1 MLSEEIT
8 AARPL
13 RTASTAAGSATSPV
27 ASFGPQPTV
36 YIVDSDAGLRQSLML
51 LLGMRGYRTQG
62 LSHGDEL
69 LAALRAD
76 SRGCAI
82 IDMKLDGLDGMQL
95 MARMRERDVKLPVLF
110 LSSQADVATARAALK
125 GGAFD
130 YLPKPVDNERL
141 AEVVAAA
148 VAEDRRRWES
158 ALQAARLRQRL
169 ARLTQR
175 ERQVMQHVVAGLHNR
190 EIAVELG
197 ISPRTVEVYK
207 ARMMDKLDVQ
217 RVADLVRLAVR
228 TEAAA

>member
-8 AARPL
+8 GARPI
-13 RTASTAAGSATSPV
+13 RPTSQSSSSTTATA
-27 ASFGPQPTV
+27 FGPQPTV
-36 YIVDSDAGLRQSLML
+36 FIVDADAGLRQSMML

-62 LSHGDEL
+62 LASGDEL
-69 LAALRAD
+69 LAAIRPD
-76 SRGCAI
+76 SRGCVI
-82 IDMKLDGLDGMQL
+82 IDTKLDSADGMQV
-95 MARMRERDVKLPVLF
+95 MARLRDKEIKLPVLF
-110 LSSQADVATARAALK
+110 VSSQADVQSARAALK

-130 YLPKPVDNERL
+130 YLPKPLDSDRL
-141 AEVVAAA
+141 TEVIAAA
-148 VAEDRRRWES
+148 VADDRRRWEG

-228 TEAAA
+228 TEAAV

>member
-8 AARPL
+8 GTRPI
-13 RTASTAAGSATSPV
+13 RPTTQPSSSSTAAA
-27 ASFGPQPTV
+27 FGPQPTV
-36 YIVDSDAGLRQSLML
+36 FIVDADAGLRQSMML

-62 LSHGDEL
+62 LTSGEEL
-69 LAALRAD
+69 LAAVRPD
-76 SRGCAI
+76 SRGCVI
-82 IDMKLDGLDGMQL
+82 MDMRLEGVDGMQV
-95 MARMRERDVKLPVLF
+95 MARLRDKEIKLPVLF
-110 LSSQADVATARAALK
+110 VSSQADVPSARAALK

-130 YLPKPVDNERL
+130 YLPKPVDSDRL
-141 AEVVAAA
+141 TEVIAAA
-148 VAEDRRRWES
+148 VTDDRRRWEG

-228 TEAAA
+228 TEATV

>member
-1 MLSEEIT
+1 MLSEEVTGTRPIRST
-8 AARPL
+8 TQSSAAP
-13 RTASTAAGSATSPV
+13 AAA
-27 ASFGPQPTV
+27 FGPQPTV
-36 YIVDSDAGLRQSLML
+36 FIADADASLRQSMML

-62 LSHGDEL
+62 LASGDEL
-69 LAALRAD
+69 LAAVRPD
-76 SRGCAI
+76 SRGCVI
-82 IDMKLDGLDGMQL
+82 IDMKLDGADGMQML
-95 MARMRERDVKLPVLF
+95 TRLRDKEIKLPVLF
-110 LSSQADVATARAALK
+110 VSSQADVPSARAALK

-130 YLPKPVDNERL
+130 YLPKPVDSERL
-141 AEVVAAA
+141 TEVIAAA
-148 VAEDRRRWES
+148 VADDRRRWES

-228 TEAAA
+228 TEAAV

>member
-8 AARPL
+8 GIRPM
-13 RTASTAAGSATSPV
+13 RPTSQSSSSTTATA
-27 ASFGPQPTV
+27 FGPQPTV
-36 YIVDSDAGLRQSLML
+36 FIVDADAGLRQSMML

-62 LSHGDEL
+62 LASGDEL
-69 LAALRAD
+69 LAAVRPD
-76 SRGCAI
+76 SRGCVI
-82 IDMKLDGLDGMQL
+82 IDTKLDSADGMQV
-95 MARMRERDVKLPVLF
+95 MARLRDKEIKLPVLF
-110 LSSQADVATARAALK
+110 VSSQADVQSARAALK

-130 YLPKPVDNERL
+130 YLPKPIDSDRL
-141 AEVVAAA
+141 TEVIAAA
-148 VAEDRRRWES
+148 VADDRRRWEG

-228 TEAAA
+228 TEAAV

>member
-8 AARPL
+8 GTRPM
-13 RTASTAAGSATSPV
+13 RPTSQSSSTTATA
-27 ASFGPQPTV
+27 FGPQPTV
-36 YIVDSDAGLRQSLML
+36 FIVDADAGLRQSMML

-62 LSHGDEL
+62 LASGDEL
-69 LAALRAD
+69 LAAVRPD
-76 SRGCAI
+76 SRGCVI
-82 IDMKLDGLDGMQL
+82 IDTKLDSADGMQV
-95 MARMRERDVKLPVLF
+95 MARLRDKEIKLPVLF
-110 LSSQADVATARAALK
+110 VSSQADVQSARAALK

-130 YLPKPVDNERL
+130 YLPKPIDSDRL
-141 AEVVAAA
+141 TEVIAAA
-148 VAEDRRRWES
+148 VADDRRRWEG
-158 ALQAARLRQRL
+158 ALQVARLRQRL

-228 TEAAA
+228 TEATV

>member
-1 MLSEEIT
+1 MLSEEIL
-8 AARPL
+8 ASRPL
-13 RTASTAAGSATSPV
+13 RPLTGTSSSPASAL
-27 ASFGPQPTV
+27 GPQPTV

-62 LSHGDEL
+62 VASADEL
-69 LAALRAD
+69 LAAARAD
-76 SRGCAI
+76 ARGCAI
-82 IDMKLDGLDGMQL
+82 IDMRLDGVDGMQL
-95 MARMRERDVKLPVLF
+95 MAKLRERDVRIPVLF
-110 LSSQADVATARAALK
+110 VSSQADVATARAALK

-130 YLPKPVDNERL
+130 YLPKPIDNDRL

-148 VAEDRRRWES
+148 VAEDRRRWEG

-228 TEAAA
+228 TEVGA

>member
-1 MLSEEIT
+1 MLSEDLL
-8 AARPL
+8 APRPARTL
-13 RTASTAAGSATSPV
+13 SGSSASSAT
-27 ASFGPQPTV
+27 AFGPQPTV
-36 YIVDSDAGLRQSLML
+36 FIVDPDASLRQSLML

-62 LSHGDEL
+62 LAQADEL
-69 LAALRAD
+69 VSAVRAD

-82 IDMKLDGLDGMQL
+82 VDVRGDGSDGMHL
-95 MARMRERDVKLPVLF
+95 LAKLRERDIKLPVLF
-110 LSSQADVATARAALK
+110 VSSEADVAAARAALK

-130 YLPKPVDNERL
+130 YLPKPFDNERL
-141 AEVVAAA
+141 VEAVAVA
-148 VAEDRRRWES
+148 VAEDRRRWEG
-158 ALQAARLRQRL
+158 ALQSARLRQRL

-228 TEAAA
+228 TEAGA

>member
-8 AARPL
+8 GTRPV
-13 RTASTAAGSATSPV
+13 RPTTQPTSSSTAPA
-27 ASFGPQPTV
+27 FGPQPTV
-36 YIVDSDAGLRQSLML
+36 FIADADAGLRQSMML

-62 LSHGDEL
+62 LASGEEL
-69 LAALRAD
+69 LDAVRPD
-76 SRGCAI
+76 SRGCVI
-82 IDMKLDGLDGMQL
+82 VDMSLEGADGVKV
-95 MARMRERDVKLPVLF
+95 MARLRDRGIKLPVLF
-110 LSSQADVATARAALK
+110 VSSQADVPSARAALK

-130 YLPKPVDNERL
+130 YLPKPVDSERL
-141 AEVVAAA
+141 TEVIAAA
-148 VAEDRRRWES
+148 VADDRRSWEG

-228 TEAAA
+228 TEATV

>member
-8 AARPL
+8 RPI
-13 RTASTAAGSATSPV
+13 RPTTQPTSSAPSTA
-27 ASFGPQPTV
+27 FGPQPTV
-36 YIVDSDAGLRQSLML
+36 FIVDPDAGLRQSMTL
-51 LLGMRGYRTQG
+51 LLGMRGYRTQS
-62 LSHGDEL
+62 LSSGDEL
-69 LAALRAD
+69 LQAVRPD
-76 SRGCAI
+76 SRGCVI
-82 IDMKLDGLDGMQL
+82 IDMQLDHADGMEV
-95 MARMRERDVKLPVLF
+95 MARLREKEIKLPVLF
-110 LSSQADVATARAALK
+110 VSSQADVPSARAALK

-130 YLPKPVDNERL
+130 YLPKPVDGDRL
-141 AEVVAAA
+141 TEVIAAA
-148 VAEDRRRWES
+148 VADDRRRWEG

-228 TEAAA
+228 TEATA

>member
-8 AARPL
+8 GIRPM
-13 RTASTAAGSATSPV
+13 RPTSQSSSSTTATA
-27 ASFGPQPTV
+27 FGPQPTV
-36 YIVDSDAGLRQSLML
+36 FIVDADAGLRQSMML

-62 LSHGDEL
+62 LASGDEL
-69 LAALRAD
+69 LAAIRPD
-76 SRGCAI
+76 SRGCVI
-82 IDMKLDGLDGMQL
+82 IDTKLDSADGMQL
-95 MARMRERDVKLPVLF
+95 MARLRDKEIKLPVLF
-110 LSSQADVATARAALK
+110 ASSQADVQSARAALK

-130 YLPKPVDNERL
+130 YLPKPIDSDRL
-141 AEVVAAA
+141 TEVIAAA
-148 VAEDRRRWES
+148 VADDRRRWEGT
-158 ALQAARLRQRL
+158 LQAARLRQRL

-228 TEAAA
+228 TEAAV

>member
-8 AARPL
+8 GTRPM
-13 RTASTAAGSATSPV
+13 RPTSQSSSSTTATA
-27 ASFGPQPTV
+27 FGPQPTV
-36 YIVDSDAGLRQSLML
+36 FIVDADAGLRQSMML

-62 LSHGDEL
+62 LASGDEL
-69 LAALRAD
+69 LAAIRPD
-76 SRGCAI
+76 SRGCVI
-82 IDMKLDGLDGMQL
+82 IDTKLDSADGMQV
-95 MARMRERDVKLPVLF
+95 MARLRDKEIKLPVLF
-110 LSSQADVATARAALK
+110 VSSQADVQSARAALK

-130 YLPKPVDNERL
+130 YLPKPIDSDRL
-141 AEVVAAA
+141 TEVIAAA
-148 VAEDRRRWES
+148 VADDRRRWEG

-228 TEAAA
+228 TEAAV

>member
-8 AARPL
+8 GIRPM
-13 RTASTAAGSATSPV
+13 RSTSQSSSSTTATA
-27 ASFGPQPTV
+27 FGPQPTV
-36 YIVDSDAGLRQSLML
+36 FIVDADAGLRQSMML

-62 LSHGDEL
+62 LASGDEL
-69 LAALRAD
+69 LAAVRPD
-76 SRGCAI
+76 SRGCVI
-82 IDMKLDGLDGMQL
+82 IDTKLDSADGMQV
-95 MARMRERDVKLPVLF
+95 MARLRDKEIKLPVLF
-110 LSSQADVATARAALK
+110 VSSQADVQSARAALK

-130 YLPKPVDNERL
+130 YLPKPIDSERL
-141 AEVVAAA
+141 TEVIAAA
-148 VAEDRRRWES
+148 VADDRRRWEG

-228 TEAAA
+228 TEAAV

>member
-1 MLSEEIT
+1 MLSEEVLT
-8 AARPL
+8 SRPL
-13 RTASTAAGSATSPV
+13 RPLTATSSSP
-27 ASFGPQPTV
+27 ASALGPQPTV
-36 YIVDSDAGLRQSLML
+36 YIVDTDAGLRQSLML
-51 LLGMRGYRTQG
+51 LLGMRGYRTQSVG
-62 LSHGDEL
+62 SADEL
-69 LAALRAD
+69 LAVARAD
-76 SRGCAI
+76 ARGCAI
-82 IDMKLDGLDGMQL
+82 IDMRLDGVDGMQL
-95 MARMRERDVKLPVLF
+95 MAKLRERDVKIPVVF
-110 LSSQADVATARAALK
+110 VSSQADVATARAALK

-130 YLPKPVDNERL
+130 YLPKPIDNDRL

-148 VAEDRRRWES
+148 VAEDRRRWEG

-228 TEAAA
+228 TEVSA